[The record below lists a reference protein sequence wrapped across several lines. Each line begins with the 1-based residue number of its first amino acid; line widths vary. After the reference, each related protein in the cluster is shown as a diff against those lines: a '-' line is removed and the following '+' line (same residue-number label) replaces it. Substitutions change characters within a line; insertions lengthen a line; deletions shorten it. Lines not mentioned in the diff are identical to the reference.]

1 MRNQLSCNRRSAL
14 AACGAGLGMV
24 AGAIPLPVAA
34 TRSPAGPAVPVFAYF
49 ADGLLHDP
57 TGTLP
62 AYRAPRGYRGGAAIA
77 ALDERQLRE
86 GGYLT

>member
-1 MRNQLSCNRRSAL
+1 MAAGGISLPAAAARS
-14 AACGAGLGMV
+14 
-24 AGAIPLPVAA
+24 
-34 TRSPAGPAVPVFAYF
+34 AGPADPVVPVIAYF

>member
-1 MRNQLSCNRRSAL
+1 MA
-14 AACGAGLGMV
+14 

-34 TRSPAGPAVPVFAYF
+34 ARSVSSANPAAPVIAYF
-49 ADGLLHDP
+49 ADGLMHDP